1 MELVSTISILSGTLG
16 PHPADG
22 ISAKRL
28 KQLKSLIAKHG
39 LANSLRFIEDVNGIS
54 SASKDRE
61 KRWLRWWGGTPT
73 IHNACSGQ
81 GYVTFEVDD

>member
-1 MELVSTISILSGTLG
+1 MERVSTISILSGTLG

-54 SASKDRE
+54 SANKSWRLLCLQSL
-61 KRWLRWWGGTPT
+61 KRKLSFS
-73 IHNACSGQ
+73 HFN
-81 GYVTFEVDD
+81 Y